1 MIRAAA
7 LIALATL
14 AGCGANGA
22 TEPVR
27 NETGLSASASIGV
40 GGSF

>member
-14 AGCGANGA
+14 AACGANGA
-22 TEPVR
+22 PEPVR